1 MMGYT
6 SRMRIT
12 ELALLAGTTLGVAC
26 VPMASP
32 DRFAQTG
39 THQDARPPN
48 CEYQFLSAAPTQP
61 YQEIGIIDAYRSQT
75 RDTSEFMN
83 GIREQVCT
91 AGGDAAIAEKAGN
104 GFYIKAT
111 VIKLKG

>member
-1 MMGYT
+1 MGYT
-6 SRMRIT
+6 SCVRT
-12 ELALLAGTTLGVAC
+12 LKLALLGTSSIWAAC
-26 VPMASP
+26 VPMGSP

-39 THQDARPPN
+39 SRQDARPPN
-48 CEYQFLSAAPTQP
+48 CEYQLLSAVPSQP
-61 YQEIGIIDAYRSQT
+61 FQEVGIIDAYRSQT

-83 GIREQVCT
+83 GIREQVCA

-111 VIKLKG
+111 VIKFKS